1 MARQRIK
8 SSRTKTTRKVRKSK
22 TTLDKNGRVHCKSCG
37 AFLGNR
43 GRKK

>member
-1 MARQRIK
+1 MARQRIRT
-8 SSRTKTTRKVRKSK
+8 SHTKTTRRVRKLQ
-22 TTLDKNGRVHCKSCG
+22 TTSDRNGRVHCKTCG